1 MRYKPSNI
9 ASADIIDGNNALA
22 IELRENLN
30 LYFIIIAIVIVINDV
45 VTTLENATWYIEYW
59 EKILTRKITA
69 INSNILSLNG
79 MCELC
84 VEWQS
89 GAKK

>member
-45 VTTLENATWYIEYW
+45 VTTLENAT
-59 EKILTRKITA
+59 
-69 INSNILSLNG
+69 
-79 MCELC
+79 
-84 VEWQS
+84 
-89 GAKK
+89 